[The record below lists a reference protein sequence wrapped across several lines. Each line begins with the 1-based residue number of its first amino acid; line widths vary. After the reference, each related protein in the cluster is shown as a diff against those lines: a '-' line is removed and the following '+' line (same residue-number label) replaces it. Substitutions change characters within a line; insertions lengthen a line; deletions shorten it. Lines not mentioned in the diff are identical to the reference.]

1 MIEGWVNKT
10 GWVGFLANASDNSSS
25 SSICCKIV
33 ADWFVSLSK
42 ERQVMITKEIAG
54 LLDVEG
60 VAHDIDGYRNAPP
73 GLRIWGGATVERS
86 DLEALL
92 PWLDWAYETVST
104 KYL

>member
-1 MIEGWVNKT
+1 MIEGWVDKT
-10 GWVGFLANASDNSSS
+10 GWVDFLAKSSESRS
-25 SSICCKIV
+25 STSICIIII
-33 ADWFVSLSK
+33 ADWFVSLPK
-42 ERQVMITKEIAG
+42 EKQVVITKEISG
-54 LLDVEG
+54 LLDDEG